1 MDKDKFY
8 KPNQKD
14 MAVMKKIH
22 HHHMASMNH
31 STDSPKHKHHIQ
43 QVMKHKSQL
52 SKDAQKL
59 LMMGE
64 GTYKV
69 EIEGLPKMYMDTDNP
84 GELRRDLRKI
94 VRKVDMVKNV
104 ERVQKSQVRKD
115 LQLKIQGKDDME
127 EMTMGQGV
135 EVKKTKIGEVPKG
148 IGWSLK
154 KLGKHT
160 GKDHDVWH
168 RVTKPVAQPKIRAG
182 SPMYS
187 SKNESFFFVA
197 EDQIKK
203 DGAKIKK
210 AYAAIATEDMNTIT
224 KHLKK
229 QGIDHDHDKGELYV
243 RRQDHRDVMNHL
255 NDLMKK
261 KMIKSKPPV
270 TAEKLDKEDEPFI
283 KNLVKNLRKGSKT
296 HAGQADDLEKAVKE
310 ARGVPRKHTKTYST
324 MNLKKARELMSPA
337 KHRQDGIDRI
347 AKGMGI
353 SKAKATKHHD
363 DVMKSYGFKAEDK
376 GRGPTGIA
384 YSLPKGHPDAENPA
398 TRQKYPER
406 QTDKYKADYAKNN
419 PLKLSGK
426 FSKNESDDYHYST
439 GEPLNKKLS
448 PKAQK
453 AKDAQ
458 ARIDKKF
465 APGGSYSKG
474 ADQIRKVI
482 AKNETLTKEDTD
494 FSKAI
499 DIVRKHSKGSEIRGS
514 GDGTTVTAE
523 HPRGQYASKADRA
536 AHTNMLKDKLKH
548 LKSVKVVHKTYPG
561 SATEQKEAHSTKD
574 ILKMFPKPSKF
585 SDKEVKMAK
594 GIAFDKRYKG
604 GDMDGAV
611 RAQNKIKKVLS
622 DHPAVA
628 RANRAANESIGPF
641 RRGPKIFQPKPGD
654 SPERTAMIKSVQ
666 KSLNKRRERLAK
678 AKKDRQAA
686 WAQGKDFDVTKA
698 LGYGP
703 SVKEEKKKKTGLAG
717 KAEKSGMPLG
727 ILKTVYNRGMAAWK
741 TGHRKGTTP
750 QQWAHARVN
759 SFITKSSGTW
769 GKADKDLADKV
780 RARKK

>member
-1 MDKDKFY
+1 MMQIEKQHLLKWQTKGNKMDKDKFY
-8 KPNQKD
+8 KPNKKD

-22 HHHMASMNH
+22 HHHMASMQH
-31 STDSPKHKHHIQ
+31 STGSPEHKHHIQ
-43 QVMKHKSQL
+43 QVMRHKNQL

-135 EVKKTKIGEVPKG
+135 EIKKTKIGEIPKG

-154 KLGKHT
+154 KLGKDT

-168 RVTKPVAQPKIRAG
+168 RVTKPVAQPRIRAG
-182 SPMYS
+182 STMYS

-210 AYAAIATEDMNTIT
+210 AYAAIATEDMNVIT

-296 HAGQADDLEKAVKE
+296 HAGQADDLEKAMKE
-310 ARGVPRKHTKTYST
+310 ARGVPRKYAKTYSNL
-324 MNLKKARELMSPA
+324 NLKKARELMSPA

-353 SKAKATKHHD
+353 SKAKAAKHHD
-363 DVMKSYGFKAEDK
+363 DVMKSYGFKPEGKAY
-376 GRGPTGIA
+376 GPTGVS
-384 YSLPKGHPDAENPA
+384 YYVPKGHPNEVNPK
-398 TRQKYPER
+398 TREKYPER
-406 QTDKYKADYAKNN
+406 QTAKYKADYAKNS

-426 FSKNESDDYHYST
+426 FSKNESVD
-439 GEPLNKKLS
+439 E
-448 PKAQK
+448 
-453 AKDAQ
+453 
-458 ARIDKKF
+458 
-465 APGGSYSKG
+465 
-474 ADQIRKVI
+474 
-482 AKNETLTKEDTD
+482 
-494 FSKAI
+494 
-499 DIVRKHSKGSEIRGS
+499 IV
-514 GDGTTVTAE
+514 T
-523 HPRGQYASKADRA
+523 
-536 AHTNMLKDKLKH
+536 
-548 LKSVKVVHKTYPG
+548 
-561 SATEQKEAHSTKD
+561 
-574 ILKMFPKPSKF
+574 
-585 SDKEVKMAK
+585 
-594 GIAFDKRYKG
+594 
-604 GDMDGAV
+604 
-611 RAQNKIKKVLS
+611 
-622 DHPAVA
+622 
-628 RANRAANESIGPF
+628 
-641 RRGPKIFQPKPGD
+641 RRGKPIFQPKPGD

-678 AKKDRQAA
+678 AKKDRAA
-686 WAQGKDFDVTKA
+686 AYAQGKDFDMVKA
-698 LGYGP
+698 LGYGT
-703 SVKEEKKKKTGLAG
+703 SVKEDVKAAIKKKAD
-717 KAEKSGMPLG
+717 KSGMPAG
-727 ILKTVYNRGMAAWK
+727 ILRQVYNRGVAAWR
-741 TGHRKGTTP
+741 TGHRPGTTP
-750 QQWAHARVN
+750 SQWGHARVN
-759 SFITKSSGTW
+759 SFVTKSSGTW

>member
-8 KPNQKD
+8 KPNKKD
-14 MAVMKKIH
+14 MAIMKKID

-31 STDSPKHKHHIQ
+31 STGSPEHKHHIQ
-43 QVMKHKSQL
+43 QVMKHKNQL
-52 SKDAQKL
+52 SKDGQKL

-115 LQLKIQGKDDME
+115 LQLKIQGKDDIDESLNETKKIVGKHLDKAGISHSYAGGPEPMVRQKDAGRAKE
-127 EMTMGQGV
+127 LINKLHKDGTIKRNPGVTVWDKGPNIRPMSTALKNKLGIKESKEIKELAMGQGV
-135 EVKKTKIGEVPKG
+135 EVKKTAVGDRPKG
-148 IGWSLK
+148 YGWSLK
-154 KLGKHT
+154 KSGQQT

-168 RVTKPVAQPKIRAG
+168 RQTKGVAQPIIRRG
-182 SPMYS
+182 SPMYN

-197 EDQIKK
+197 EDQIKR

-210 AYAAIATEDMNTIT
+210 AYAAIATEDMNVIT

-255 NDLMKK
+255 NDLMKN

-270 TAEKLDKEDEPFI
+270 TAEKLDQEDEPFV
-283 KNLVKNLRKGSKT
+283 KNLIKNLRKGAKT
-296 HAGQADDLEKAVKE
+296 HGGQADDLEKAM
-310 ARGVPRKHTKTYST
+310 KTENAFRPPHISKS
-324 MNLKKARELMSPA
+324 NVDHQKARKLMSPA
-337 KHRQDGIDRI
+337 KHREDGINRI
-347 AKGMGI
+347 AKGMNI

-363 DVMKSYGFKAEDK
+363 DVMKSYGFKTEDK

-406 QTDKYKADYAKNN
+406 QTDKYRTDFAKNS
-419 PLKLSGK
+419 PIKLSGK
-426 FSKNESDDYHYST
+426 FSKNE
-439 GEPLNKKLS
+439 EKEKLS
-448 PKAQK
+448 PKAQR

-458 ARIDKKF
+458 ARLDKKF

-474 ADQIRKVI
+474 ADQVRKVI
-482 AKNETLTKEDTD
+482 AKNE
-494 FSKAI
+494 
-499 DIVRKHSKGSEIRGS
+499 
-514 GDGTTVTAE
+514 
-523 HPRGQYASKADRA
+523 
-536 AHTNMLKDKLKH
+536 
-548 LKSVKVVHKTYPG
+548 SVD
-561 SATEQKEAHSTKD
+561 EA
-574 ILKMFPKPSKF
+574 FPKRTRSF
-585 SDKEVKMAK
+585 E
-594 GIAFDKRYKG
+594 
-604 GDMDGAV
+604 
-611 RAQNKIKKVLS
+611 
-622 DHPAVA
+622 
-628 RANRAANESIGPF
+628 
-641 RRGPKIFQPKPGD
+641 PKPGD

-666 KSLNKRRERLAK
+666 NSLNKRRERLAK
-678 AKKDRQAA
+678 AKKDRQTA
-686 WAQGKDFDVTKA
+686 WSQGKPFDTLKA
-698 LGYGP
+698 LGYG
-703 SVKEEKKKKTGLAG
+703 KTNEEKKKKTGLAG

-727 ILKTVYNRGMAAWK
+727 VLKTVYNRGMAAWK
-741 TGHRKGTTP
+741 TGHRPGTTP
-750 QQWAHARVN
+750 QQWGHARVN

>member
-22 HHHMASMNH
+22 HHHMASMQH

-115 LQLKIQGKDDME
+115 LQLKIQGKDDIDESLNETKVIVGKHLDKAGIPYSYAGGPEPMVRQKDAGRAKE
-127 EMTMGQGV
+127 LINKLHKDGTIKRNPGVTVYDKGPNIRPISKALKNKLGIKELAMKSKPRKGRQTPQELETMKLYNYAMKQKPGSPERKNVMNTLNRKRQEMGKPPIKELAMGQGI

-210 AYAAIATEDMNTIT
+210 AYAAIATEDMNVIT

-270 TAEKLDKEDEPFI
+270 TAEKLDKDDEPFI
-283 KNLVKNLRKGSKT
+283 KNLIKNLRKGSKT
-296 HAGQADDLEKAVKE
+296 HGGQADDLEKAMKE
-310 ARGVPRKHTKTYST
+310 ARGVPRKHAKTYSNL
-324 MNLKKARELMSPA
+324 NLKKARELMSPA

-353 SKAKATKHHD
+353 SKAKAAKHHD
-363 DVMKSYGFKAEDK
+363 DVMKSYGFKPEGKAY
-376 GRGPTGIA
+376 GPTGVS
-384 YSLPKGHPDAENPA
+384 YYVPKGHPSEVDPK
-398 TRQKYPER
+398 TREKYPER
-406 QTDKYKADYAKNN
+406 QTAKYKADYAKNS

-426 FSKNESDDYHYST
+426 FSKNENAFRPPHMTKKDIDIQ
-439 GEPLNKKLS
+439 KAKLS
-448 PKAQK
+448 PKAQR

-482 AKNETLTKEDTD
+482 AN
-494 FSKAI
+494 
-499 DIVRKHSKGSEIRGS
+499 
-514 GDGTTVTAE
+514 
-523 HPRGQYASKADRA
+523 
-536 AHTNMLKDKLKH
+536 
-548 LKSVKVVHKTYPG
+548 
-561 SATEQKEAHSTKD
+561 
-574 ILKMFPKPSKF
+574 
-585 SDKEVKMAK
+585 
-594 GIAFDKRYKG
+594 
-604 GDMDGAV
+604 
-611 RAQNKIKKVLS
+611 
-622 DHPAVA
+622 
-628 RANRAANESIGPF
+628 NESVDEIVT
-641 RRGPKIFQPKPGD
+641 RRGKPIFQPKPGD

-678 AKKDRQAA
+678 AKKDRAA
-686 WAQGKDFDVTKA
+686 AYAQGKDFDMVKA
-698 LGYGP
+698 LGYGT
-703 SVKEEKKKKTGLAG
+703 SVKEDVKAAIKKKAD
-717 KAEKSGMPLG
+717 KSGMPAG
-727 ILKTVYNRGMAAWK
+727 ILRQVYNRGVAAWR
-741 TGHRKGTTP
+741 TGHRPGTTP
-750 QQWAHARVN
+750 SQWGHARVN
-759 SFITKSSGTW
+759 SFVTKSSGTW

>member
-8 KPNQKD
+8 KPNQRD

-187 SKNESFFFVA
+187 SKNESFFFVT
-197 EDQIKK
+197 EDQIKR

-210 AYAAIATEDMNTIT
+210 AYAAIATEDMNVIT

-270 TAEKLDKEDEPFI
+270 TAEKLDKDDEPFI
-283 KNLVKNLRKGSKT
+283 KNLIKNLRKGSKT
-296 HAGQADDLEKAVKE
+296 HGGQADDLEKAMKESLNETKVIVGKHLDKAGIPHSYAGGPEPMVRQKDAGRAKELINKLHKDGTIKRNPGITVYDKGPNIRPISTALKNKLGIKE
-310 ARGVPRKHTKTYST
+310 ARGVPRKQAKTYSNL
-324 MNLKKARELMSPA
+324 NLKKARELMSPA

-363 DVMKSYGFKAEDK
+363 DVMKSYGFKTEDK

-398 TRQKYPER
+398 TGKKYPER
-406 QTDKYKADYAKNN
+406 QTDKYKADYAKNS

-453 AKDAQ
+453 AKDRRNAT
-458 ARIDKKF
+458 
-465 APGGSYSKG
+465 Y
-474 ADQIRKVI
+474 
-482 AKNETLTKEDTD
+482 KE
-494 FSKAI
+494 
-499 DIVRKHSKGSEIRGS
+499 
-514 GDGTTVTAE
+514 
-523 HPRGQYASKADRA
+523 
-536 AHTNMLKDKLKH
+536 
-548 LKSVKVVHKTYPG
+548 
-561 SATEQKEAHSTKD
+561 
-574 ILKMFPKPSKF
+574 
-585 SDKEVKMAK
+585 
-594 GIAFDKRYKG
+594 
-604 GDMDGAV
+604 
-611 RAQNKIKKVLS
+611 
-622 DHPAVA
+622 
-628 RANRAANESIGPF
+628 
-641 RRGPKIFQPKPGD
+641 
-654 SPERTAMIKSVQ
+654 
-666 KSLNKRRERLAK
+666 
-678 AKKDRQAA
+678 
-686 WAQGKDFDVTKA
+686 
-698 LGYGP
+698 
-703 SVKEEKKKKTGLAG
+703 
-717 KAEKSGMPLG
+717 
-727 ILKTVYNRGMAAWK
+727 
-741 TGHRKGTTP
+741 
-750 QQWAHARVN
+750 
-759 SFITKSSGTW
+759 
-769 GKADKDLADKV
+769 
-780 RARKK
+780 

>member
-1 MDKDKFY
+1 MDNKKKIIDETKKIVGKHLDKAGIPY
-8 KPNQKD
+8 SYAGGPEPMVRQKD
-14 MAVMKKIH
+14 AGRAKALINKLHKDGTIKRNPGVTAYDKGPNIRPI
-22 HHHMASMNH
+22 
-31 STDSPKHKHHIQ
+31 STALKNKLGIKEATY
-43 QVMKHKSQL
+43 QV
-52 SKDAQKL
+52 D
-59 LMMGE
+59 
-64 GTYKV
+64 
-69 EIEGLPKMYMDTDNP
+69 IDGLPKMFMDTDNP

-94 VRKVDMVKNV
+94 VRKVDMVKDV
-104 ERVQKSQVRKD
+104 KRVQKSDVRKH
-115 LQLKIQGKDDME
+115 LQLKLKGHDGEEEME
-127 EMTMGQGV
+127 ENKRPGLWANMHAKKKRGEPPAKKGDKDYPSDDALKRARGENVDELRTGHSV

-154 KLGKHT
+154 KLGKQT

-168 RVTKPVAQPKIRAG
+168 RVTKPVAQPRIRAG
-182 SPMYS
+182 SPMYN

-203 DGAKIKK
+203 DGAKVKK
-210 AYAAIATEDMNTIT
+210 AYAAIATEDMNVIT

-270 TAEKLDKEDEPFI
+270 TAEKLDKDDEPFI
-283 KNLVKNLRKGSKT
+283 KNLIKNLRKGSKT
-296 HAGQADDLEKAVKE
+296 HGGQADDLEKAMKE
-310 ARGVPRKHTKTYST
+310 ARGVPRKHAKTYSNL
-324 MNLKKARELMSPA
+324 NLKKARELMSPA

-353 SKAKATKHHD
+353 SKAKAAKHHD

-398 TRQKYPER
+398 TGKKYPER
-406 QTDKYKADYAKNN
+406 QTAKYKADYAKNS

-482 AKNETLTKEDTD
+482 AKNEAMDPVTLGKMQAQAAATQRANQKKRDEKE
-494 FSKAI
+494 K
-499 DIVRKHSKGSEIRGS
+499 
-514 GDGTTVTAE
+514 
-523 HPRGQYASKADRA
+523 
-536 AHTNMLKDKLKH
+536 KD
-548 LKSVKVVHKTYPG
+548 
-561 SATEQKEAHSTKD
+561 
-574 ILKMFPKPSKF
+574 
-585 SDKEVKMAK
+585 MAK
-594 GIAFDKRYKG
+594 KATHE
-604 GDMDGAV
+604 MV
-611 RAQNKIKKVLS
+611 T
-622 DHPAVA
+622 
-628 RANRAANESIGPF
+628 
-641 RRGPKIFQPKPGD
+641 RRGKPIFQPKPGD
-654 SPERTAMIKSVQ
+654 SPERTAMIKSTQASLQ
-666 KSLNKRRERLAK
+666 KRKDRLAK
-678 AKKDRQAA
+678 AKKDRAA
-686 WAQGKDFDVTKA
+686 AYKAGKPFDMVRA
-698 LGYGP
+698 LGYGK
-703 SVKEEKKKKTGLAG
+703 SVEANEEKKKKTGLAA
-717 KAEKSGMPLG
+717 KAEKSGMPIG
-727 ILKTVYNRGMAAWK
+727 ILRKVYNRGMAAWK
-741 TGHRKGTTP
+741 TGHRPGTTP
-750 QQWAHARVN
+750 QQWAMARVN
-759 SFITKSSGTW
+759 SFVTKSSGTW
-769 GKADKDLADKV
+769 GKADKDLAAKV
-780 RARKK
+780 RAAKK

>member
-1 MDKDKFY
+1 MPQTEKQPLLKWRIKGNKMDKDKFY
-8 KPNQKD
+8 KPNEKD
-14 MAVMKKIH
+14 MTVMKKIH

-31 STDSPKHKHHIQ
+31 STGSPEHKHHIQ

-135 EVKKTKIGEVPKG
+135 EVKKTAVGDRPKG
-148 IGWSLK
+148 YGWSLK
-154 KLGKHT
+154 KSGQQT

-168 RVTKPVAQPKIRAG
+168 RQTKGVVQPRITTR
-182 SPMYS
+182 SPMFN
-187 SKNESFFFVA
+187 SKNESFFFVK
-197 EDQIKK
+197 EDQIKR

-210 AYAAIATEDMNTIT
+210 AYDAIATEDMNVIT

-229 QGIDHDHDKGELYV
+229 QGIEHDHDKGELYV
-243 RRQDHRDVMNHL
+243 KRQDHRDVMNHL
-255 NDLMKK
+255 SDLMKK

-270 TAEKLDKEDEPFI
+270 TTEKLDEI
-283 KNLVKNLRKGSKT
+283 KGTPRT
-296 HAGQADDLEKAVKE
+296 HA
-310 ARGVPRKHTKTYST
+310 KTYSK
-324 MNLKKARELMSPA
+324 MNLDKAKKLMSPA

-347 AKGMGI
+347 AKGMNI

-363 DVMKSYGFKAEDK
+363 DVMKSYGFKTEDK

-398 TRQKYPER
+398 TRKKYPER
-406 QTDKYKADYAKNN
+406 QTDKYKADFAKNS

-426 FSKNESDDYHYST
+426 FSKNESVD
-439 GEPLNKKLS
+439 E
-448 PKAQK
+448 
-453 AKDAQ
+453 
-458 ARIDKKF
+458 
-465 APGGSYSKG
+465 
-474 ADQIRKVI
+474 
-482 AKNETLTKEDTD
+482 
-494 FSKAI
+494 
-499 DIVRKHSKGSEIRGS
+499 IV
-514 GDGTTVTAE
+514 T
-523 HPRGQYASKADRA
+523 
-536 AHTNMLKDKLKH
+536 
-548 LKSVKVVHKTYPG
+548 
-561 SATEQKEAHSTKD
+561 
-574 ILKMFPKPSKF
+574 
-585 SDKEVKMAK
+585 
-594 GIAFDKRYKG
+594 
-604 GDMDGAV
+604 
-611 RAQNKIKKVLS
+611 
-622 DHPAVA
+622 
-628 RANRAANESIGPF
+628 
-641 RRGPKIFQPKPGD
+641 RRGKPVFQPKPDD

-686 WAQGKDFDVTKA
+686 HAQGKPFDTLKA
-698 LGYGP
+698 LGYGKA
-703 SVKEEKKKKTGLAG
+703 VEANEEKKKKTGLAG

-741 TGHRKGTTP
+741 TGHRPGTTP
-750 QQWAHARVN
+750 QQWGHARVN

>member
-1 MDKDKFY
+1 MTI
-8 KPNQKD
+8 
-14 MAVMKKIH
+14 KKKTV
-22 HHHMASMNH
+22 N
-31 STDSPKHKHHIQ
+31 
-43 QVMKHKSQL
+43 
-52 SKDAQKL
+52 
-59 LMMGE
+59 E

-115 LQLKIQGKDDME
+115 LQLKIQGKDEME

-135 EVKKTKIGEVPKG
+135 EIKKTAVGDRPKG

-154 KLGKHT
+154 KSGQQT

-210 AYAAIATEDMNTIT
+210 AYAAIATEDMNVIT

-270 TAEKLDKEDEPFI
+270 TAEKLDKDDEPFI
-283 KNLVKNLRKGSKT
+283 KNLIKNLRKGSKT
-296 HAGQADDLEKAVKE
+296 HGGQADDLEKAMKESVTQTPGDSYHHLQKAKRLASADGHDYDKLPKYHRGKDVPHQAHYDDKAKNE
-310 ARGVPRKHTKTYST
+310 ARGVPRKHAKTYSNL
-324 MNLKKARELMSPA
+324 NLKKARELMSPA

-353 SKAKATKHHD
+353 SKAKAAKHHD
-363 DVMKSYGFKAEDK
+363 DVMKSYGFKPEGKAY
-376 GRGPTGIA
+376 GPTGVS
-384 YSLPKGHPDAENPA
+384 YYVPKGHPNEVNPK
-398 TRQKYPER
+398 TREKYPER
-406 QTDKYKADYAKNN
+406 QTDKYKADYAKNS

-426 FSKNESDDYHYST
+426 FSKNEAMDPVTLGKMQADAAATQRSNQKKRDEKEKKDMAA
-439 GEPLNKKLS
+439 KLS
-448 PKAQK
+448 PKAQR

-482 AKNETLTKEDTD
+482 AKNESVDE
-494 FSKAI
+494 
-499 DIVRKHSKGSEIRGS
+499 IV
-514 GDGTTVTAE
+514 T
-523 HPRGQYASKADRA
+523 
-536 AHTNMLKDKLKH
+536 
-548 LKSVKVVHKTYPG
+548 
-561 SATEQKEAHSTKD
+561 
-574 ILKMFPKPSKF
+574 
-585 SDKEVKMAK
+585 
-594 GIAFDKRYKG
+594 
-604 GDMDGAV
+604 
-611 RAQNKIKKVLS
+611 
-622 DHPAVA
+622 
-628 RANRAANESIGPF
+628 
-641 RRGPKIFQPKPGD
+641 RRGKPIFQPKPGD

-666 KSLNKRRERLAK
+666 KSLNKRRERLAQV
-678 AKKDRQAA
+678 KKDRAA
-686 WAQGKDFDVTKA
+686 AYKQGKDFDVLKA
-698 LGYGP
+698 LGYGKA
-703 SVKEEKKKKTGLAG
+703 VEANEEKKEKKGLAG
-717 KAEKSGMPLG
+717 KAQKSGMPLG
-727 ILKTVYNRGMAAWK
+727 ILRQVYNRGMAAWK

-750 QQWAHARVN
+750 QQWAMARVN
-759 SFITKSSGTW
+759 SFVTKSSGTW
-769 GKADKDLADKV
+769 GKADKDLAAKV
-780 RARKK
+780 RAAKK

>member
-1 MDKDKFY
+1 MTQTEKPHLLKWQIKGNKMDKDKFY
-8 KPNQKD
+8 KPNEKD

-31 STDSPKHKHHIQ
+31 STGSPEHKHHIQ

-135 EVKKTKIGEVPKG
+135 EVKKTAVGDRPKG

-154 KLGKHT
+154 KSGQQT

-168 RVTKPVAQPKIRAG
+168 RQTKGVEQPRITTR
-182 SPMYS
+182 SPMFN
-187 SKNESFFFVA
+187 SKNESFFFVK
-197 EDQIKK
+197 EDQIKR

-210 AYAAIATEDMNTIT
+210 AYDAIATEDMNTIT

-229 QGIDHDHDKGELYV
+229 QGIDHDHDRGELYV

-270 TAEKLDKEDEPFI
+270 TAEKLDE
-283 KNLVKNLRKGSKT
+283 RKGIPRT
-296 HAGQADDLEKAVKE
+296 HA
-310 ARGVPRKHTKTYST
+310 KTYSN

-353 SKAKATKHHD
+353 SKARAAKHHD

-398 TRQKYPER
+398 TGKKYPER
-406 QTDKYKADYAKNN
+406 QTDKYKTDYAKNS

-426 FSKNESDDYHYST
+426 FSKNE
-439 GEPLNKKLS
+439 EKEKLS
-448 PKAQK
+448 PKAQR

-482 AKNETLTKEDTD
+482 AKNE
-494 FSKAI
+494 
-499 DIVRKHSKGSEIRGS
+499 
-514 GDGTTVTAE
+514 
-523 HPRGQYASKADRA
+523 
-536 AHTNMLKDKLKH
+536 
-548 LKSVKVVHKTYPG
+548 SVD
-561 SATEQKEAHSTKD
+561 EA
-574 ILKMFPKPSKF
+574 FPKRTRSF
-585 SDKEVKMAK
+585 E
-594 GIAFDKRYKG
+594 
-604 GDMDGAV
+604 
-611 RAQNKIKKVLS
+611 
-622 DHPAVA
+622 
-628 RANRAANESIGPF
+628 
-641 RRGPKIFQPKPGD
+641 PKPGD

-686 WAQGKDFDVTKA
+686 YAQGKDFDILKA
-698 LGYGP
+698 LGYGKA
-703 SVKEEKKKKTGLAG
+703 VEANEEKKKKTGLAG

-741 TGHRKGTTP
+741 TGHRPGTTP
-750 QQWAHARVN
+750 QQWGHARVN

>member
-1 MDKDKFY
+1 MQTEKQHLLKWQIKGNKMDKDKFY
-8 KPNQKD
+8 KPNKKD
-14 MAVMKKIH
+14 MAIMKKID

-31 STDSPKHKHHIQ
+31 STGSPKHKHHIQ

-115 LQLKIQGKDDME
+115 LQLKIQGKDDVDE
-127 EMTMGQGV
+127 SEIKELAMGQGV
-135 EVKKTKIGEVPKG
+135 EVKKTAVGDRPKG

-154 KLGKHT
+154 KSGQQT

-168 RVTKPVAQPKIRAG
+168 RQTKGVAKPKITTR
-182 SPMYS
+182 SPMYN

-197 EDQIKK
+197 EDQIKR

-210 AYAAIATEDMNTIT
+210 AYAAIATEDMNVIT

-255 NDLMKK
+255 SDLMKK

-270 TAEKLDKEDEPFI
+270 TAEKLDKEDEPFV
-283 KNLVKNLRKGSKT
+283 KNLIKNLRKGSKT
-296 HAGQADDLEKAVKE
+296 HGGQADDLEKAMKE
-310 ARGVPRKHTKTYST
+310 ARGIPRKQAKTFSNL
-324 MNLKKARELMSPA
+324 NLKKARELMSPA

-347 AKGMGI
+347 AKGMNI

-363 DVMKSYGFKAEDK
+363 DVMKSYGFKTEDK

-398 TRQKYPER
+398 TRKKYPER
-406 QTDKYKADYAKNN
+406 QTDKYKADYAKNS

-426 FSKNESDDYHYST
+426 FGRNESVD
-439 GEPLNKKLS
+439 
-448 PKAQK
+448 
-453 AKDAQ
+453 
-458 ARIDKKF
+458 
-465 APGGSYSKG
+465 
-474 ADQIRKVI
+474 
-482 AKNETLTKEDTD
+482 
-494 FSKAI
+494 
-499 DIVRKHSKGSEIRGS
+499 
-514 GDGTTVTAE
+514 
-523 HPRGQYASKADRA
+523 
-536 AHTNMLKDKLKH
+536 
-548 LKSVKVVHKTYPG
+548 
-561 SATEQKEAHSTKD
+561 EA
-574 ILKMFPKPSKF
+574 FPKRTRSF
-585 SDKEVKMAK
+585 E
-594 GIAFDKRYKG
+594 
-604 GDMDGAV
+604 
-611 RAQNKIKKVLS
+611 
-622 DHPAVA
+622 
-628 RANRAANESIGPF
+628 
-641 RRGPKIFQPKPGD
+641 PKPGD

-666 KSLNKRRERLAK
+666 NSLNKRRERLAK
-678 AKKDRQAA
+678 AKKDRQTA
-686 WAQGKDFDVTKA
+686 WSQGKPFDTLKA
-698 LGYGP
+698 LGYG
-703 SVKEEKKKKTGLAG
+703 KTNEEKKKKTGLAG

-727 ILKTVYNRGMAAWK
+727 VLKTVYNRGMAAWK
-741 TGHRKGTTP
+741 TGHRPGTTP
-750 QQWAHARVN
+750 QQWGHARVN

>member
-1 MDKDKFY
+1 MMQTEKQPLLKWRIKGNKMDKDKFY
-8 KPNQKD
+8 KPNEKD
-14 MAVMKKIH
+14 MTVMKKIH

-31 STDSPKHKHHIQ
+31 STGSPEHKHHIQ

-135 EVKKTKIGEVPKG
+135 EVKKTAVGDRPKG
-148 IGWSLK
+148 YGWSLK
-154 KLGKHT
+154 KSGQQT

-168 RVTKPVAQPKIRAG
+168 RQTKGVVQPRITTR
-182 SPMYS
+182 SPMFN
-187 SKNESFFFVA
+187 SKNESFFFVK
-197 EDQIKK
+197 EDQIKR

-210 AYAAIATEDMNTIT
+210 AYDAIATEDMNVIT

-229 QGIDHDHDKGELYV
+229 QGIEHDHDKGELYV
-243 RRQDHRDVMNHL
+243 KRQDHRDVMNHL
-255 NDLMKK
+255 SDLMKK

-270 TAEKLDKEDEPFI
+270 TTEKLDEI
-283 KNLVKNLRKGSKT
+283 KGTPRT
-296 HAGQADDLEKAVKE
+296 HA
-310 ARGVPRKHTKTYST
+310 KTYSK
-324 MNLKKARELMSPA
+324 MNLDKAKKLMSPA

-347 AKGMGI
+347 AKGMNI

-363 DVMKSYGFKAEDK
+363 DVMKSYGFKTEDK

-398 TRQKYPER
+398 TRKKYPER
-406 QTDKYKADYAKNN
+406 QTDKYKADFAKNS

-426 FSKNESDDYHYST
+426 FSKNESVD
-439 GEPLNKKLS
+439 E
-448 PKAQK
+448 
-453 AKDAQ
+453 
-458 ARIDKKF
+458 
-465 APGGSYSKG
+465 
-474 ADQIRKVI
+474 
-482 AKNETLTKEDTD
+482 
-494 FSKAI
+494 
-499 DIVRKHSKGSEIRGS
+499 IV
-514 GDGTTVTAE
+514 T
-523 HPRGQYASKADRA
+523 
-536 AHTNMLKDKLKH
+536 
-548 LKSVKVVHKTYPG
+548 
-561 SATEQKEAHSTKD
+561 
-574 ILKMFPKPSKF
+574 
-585 SDKEVKMAK
+585 
-594 GIAFDKRYKG
+594 
-604 GDMDGAV
+604 
-611 RAQNKIKKVLS
+611 
-622 DHPAVA
+622 
-628 RANRAANESIGPF
+628 
-641 RRGPKIFQPKPGD
+641 RRGKPVFQPKPDD

-686 WAQGKDFDVTKA
+686 HAQGKPFDTLKA
-698 LGYGP
+698 LGYGKA
-703 SVKEEKKKKTGLAG
+703 VEANEEKKKKTGLAG

-741 TGHRKGTTP
+741 TGHRPGTTP
-750 QQWAHARVN
+750 QQWGHARVN

>member
-8 KPNQKD
+8 KPNQRD

-135 EVKKTKIGEVPKG
+135 EVKKTAVGDRPKG
-148 IGWSLK
+148 YGWSLK
-154 KLGKHT
+154 KSGQQT

-168 RVTKPVAQPKIRAG
+168 RQTKGVVQPRITTR
-182 SPMYS
+182 SPMFN
-187 SKNESFFFVA
+187 SKNESFYFVK

-210 AYAAIATEDMNTIT
+210 AYAAIATEDMNIIT

-310 ARGVPRKHTKTYST
+310 ARGVPRKQAKTFSNL
-324 MNLKKARELMSPA
+324 NLKKARELMSPA

-398 TRQKYPER
+398 TRKKYPER
-406 QTDKYKADYAKNN
+406 QTDKYKADYAKNS

-426 FSKNESDDYHYST
+426 FGRNESVD
-439 GEPLNKKLS
+439 
-448 PKAQK
+448 
-453 AKDAQ
+453 
-458 ARIDKKF
+458 
-465 APGGSYSKG
+465 
-474 ADQIRKVI
+474 
-482 AKNETLTKEDTD
+482 
-494 FSKAI
+494 
-499 DIVRKHSKGSEIRGS
+499 
-514 GDGTTVTAE
+514 
-523 HPRGQYASKADRA
+523 
-536 AHTNMLKDKLKH
+536 
-548 LKSVKVVHKTYPG
+548 
-561 SATEQKEAHSTKD
+561 EA
-574 ILKMFPKPSKF
+574 FPKRTRSF
-585 SDKEVKMAK
+585 E
-594 GIAFDKRYKG
+594 
-604 GDMDGAV
+604 
-611 RAQNKIKKVLS
+611 
-622 DHPAVA
+622 
-628 RANRAANESIGPF
+628 
-641 RRGPKIFQPKPGD
+641 PKPGD

-686 WAQGKDFDVTKA
+686 YAQGKPFDTLKA
-698 LGYGP
+698 LGYG
-703 SVKEEKKKKTGLAG
+703 KAIEANEEKKKKTGLAG

-741 TGHRKGTTP
+741 TGHRPGTTP
-750 QQWAHARVN
+750 QQWGHARVN

>member
-1 MDKDKFY
+1 MG
-8 KPNQKD
+8 
-14 MAVMKKIH
+14 
-22 HHHMASMNH
+22 H
-31 STDSPKHKHHIQ
+31 S
-43 QVMKHKSQL
+43 
-52 SKDAQKL
+52 
-59 LMMGE
+59 
-64 GTYKV
+64 
-69 EIEGLPKMYMDTDNP
+69 
-84 GELRRDLRKI
+84 
-94 VRKVDMVKNV
+94 
-104 ERVQKSQVRKD
+104 
-115 LQLKIQGKDDME
+115 
-127 EMTMGQGV
+127 V

-154 KLGKHT
+154 KLGKQT

-168 RVTKPVAQPKIRAG
+168 RVTKPVAQPRIRAG
-182 SPMYS
+182 SPMYN

-210 AYAAIATEDMNTIT
+210 AYAAIATEDMNVIT

-270 TAEKLDKEDEPFI
+270 TAEKLDKDDEPFI
-283 KNLVKNLRKGSKT
+283 KNLIKNLRKGSKT
-296 HAGQADDLEKAVKE
+296 HGGQADDLEKAMKE
-310 ARGVPRKHTKTYST
+310 ARGVPRNYTKKYST

-337 KHRQDGIDRI
+337 KHRQDGINRI

-353 SKAKATKHHD
+353 SKAKAAKHHD

-398 TRQKYPER
+398 TGKKYPER
-406 QTDKYKADYAKNN
+406 QTDKYKADYAKNS

-482 AKNETLTKEDTD
+482 AKNE
-494 FSKAI
+494 
-499 DIVRKHSKGSEIRGS
+499 
-514 GDGTTVTAE
+514 
-523 HPRGQYASKADRA
+523 
-536 AHTNMLKDKLKH
+536 
-548 LKSVKVVHKTYPG
+548 SV
-561 SATEQKEAHSTKD
+561 D
-574 ILKMFPKPSKF
+574 
-585 SDKEVKMAK
+585 
-594 GIAFDKRYKG
+594 
-604 GDMDGAV
+604 
-611 RAQNKIKKVLS
+611 
-622 DHPAVA
+622 
-628 RANRAANESIGPF
+628 ESIGPF
-641 RRGPKIFQPKPGD
+641 RRGPKIFQPKPDD

-686 WAQGKDFDVTKA
+686 YAQGKPFDTLKA
-698 LGYGP
+698 LGYG
-703 SVKEEKKKKTGLAG
+703 KAIEANEEKKKTGLAA
-717 KAEKSGMPLG
+717 KAAKSGMPLG

-741 TGHRKGTTP
+741 TGHRPGTTP
-750 QQWAHARVN
+750 QQWGHARVN